1 MSELTVFDPVITLVA
16 KSIQGRDATFE
27 ESTIIDSAWINAE
40 SSIRAMA
47 WLSRE
52 GKTWKHLK
60 DKDGNAFTSFEQ
72 YGKER
77 FGYEKTALY
86 QLVSAYEIQITL
98 GFSAMAEKE
107 IPERQ
112 LRHLSKV
119 PDDIKKQI
127 WDQVNE
133 ENKVVTAKLI
143 EEAVTVYKD
152 LVKQESIE
160 KEIALTQKDE
170 WRKQSLAERD
180 AKREFEAE
188 LLRVKES
195 KMEIVYVDDS
205 KKVSEELKQELVRA
219 KEKIKEIQKEKIEA
233 VKKTRENIASGMEK
247 TFKDL
252 QARETAQ
259 MSRIDYL
266 QKELNRLDNI
276 SIAGS
281 SHRKAQDSYKKGLVE
296 CAIALMVFD
305 DYPPNDKQAAIWK
318 KLLSDTQLMLNAQ
331 DLDSYQPP
339 NDYLQQPE

>member
-1 MSELTVFDPVITLVA
+1 MPKVIL
-16 KSIQGRDATFE
+16 GRDATFE
-27 ESTIIDSAWINAE
+27 ESTIIDSTWINAE

-52 GKTWKHLK
+52 GKTWKPLK

-112 LRHLSKV
+112 LRHLSKA

-143 EEAVTVYKD
+143 EEAVATYKD
-152 LVKQESIE
+152 LVKQESSE
-160 KEIALTQKDE
+160 KKIALKQKNE

-188 LLRVKES
+188 LVLLREAKT
-195 KMEIVYVDDS
+195 EIVYVDDA

-219 KEKIKEIQKEKIEA
+219 KEKI
-233 VKKTRENIASGMEK
+233 TRLK
-247 TFKDL
+247 
-252 QARETAQ
+252 
-259 MSRIDYL
+259 
-266 QKELNRLDNI
+266 
-276 SIAGS
+276 
-281 SHRKAQDSYKKGLVE
+281 
-296 CAIALMVFD
+296 ALMARRN
-305 DYPPNDKQAAIWK
+305 PLCPNCPDCRTVDKCQRLF
-318 KLLSDTQLMLNAQ
+318 KLTNKCQEITLS
-331 DLDSYQPP
+331 
-339 NDYLQQPE
+339 